1 MKSII
6 LPLTRANDVDTL
18 SAAAANLAKRFEA
31 TLTGLF
37 IRRDP
42 KHAVPL
48 LGEGLTAE
56 MIQDMCDATEREGL
70 NYAAAAEATFNAA
83 VTNQGIA
90 VHAVGTS
97 SDNDKSARAIWR
109 VLVGDVDDHVGRCA
123 RTADFAVCERPQG
136 KNSAQSEIF
145 DDLVFRSGRS
155 VLMLPETYT
164 GPMLDNLLVAWN
176 GRAEC
181 ARAVGGA
188 LPVLK
193 KAAKVSILQVGD
205 LGEDRPTLDDIGF
218 YMETH
223 GVAADH
229 IQMPKG
235 NNSVGATV
243 LEAAQTCGADSIVIG
258 AFSTARWRE
267 LILGGVTKHLIE
279 HSQLPIYMSH

>member
-6 LPLTRANDVDTL
+6 LPVTRDSDVNCL
-18 SAAAANLAKRFEA
+18 AASAAKLADRFDA

-42 KHAVPL
+42 KHAIPL

-56 MIQDMCDATEREGL
+56 MIQEMCDATQREGL
-70 NYAAAAEATFNAA
+70 RFAAKAEASFNAAAAAAEIDTSQEN
-83 VTNQGIA
+83 
-90 VHAVGTS
+90 VGS
-97 SDNDKSARAIWR
+97 SSVALWR
-109 VLVGDVDDHVGRCA
+109 LLVGDISDHVGRCA

-145 DDLVFRSGRS
+145 NDLVFRSGRS
-155 VLMLPETYT
+155 VLMLPEAYS

-193 KAAKVSILQVGD
+193 KASKVSILQVGD

-218 YMETH
+218 YLKTH
-223 GVAADH
+223 GITANH
-229 IQMPKG
+229 IRQPKTDT
-235 NNSVGATV
+235 SVGATV
-243 LEAAQTCGADSIVIG
+243 LQTAHEINANSIVIG

>member
-6 LPLTRANDVDTL
+6 LPLTRYSDIDTL
-18 SAAAANLAKRFEA
+18 TAAAANLTTRFDA

-42 KHAVPL
+42 KHAIPL

-70 NYAAAAEATFNAA
+70 RYAAEAKASFDAA
-83 VTNQGIA
+83 IAAQGI
-90 VHAVGTS
+90 S
-97 SDNDKSARAIWR
+97 MLQDNGDSGSAALWR
-109 VLVGDVDDHVGRCA
+109 ILVGSVDDHVGRCA
-123 RTADFAVCERPQG
+123 RTADFAICERPQS
-136 KNSAQSEIF
+136 KNTAQSEIF

-155 VLMLPETYT
+155 VLMLPEAYD

-193 KAAKVSILQVGD
+193 KASKVSILQVGD
-205 LGEDRPTLDDIGF
+205 LGEDRPTLNDIGF
-218 YMETH
+218 YLETH
-223 GVAADH
+223 GVTAEH
-229 IQMPKG
+229 IQIPKG
-235 NNSVGATV
+235 AGSVGATV
-243 LEAAQTCGADSIVIG
+243 LETAQSTGANSIVIG

>member
-6 LPLTRANDVDTL
+6 LPLTRDSDAKSL
-18 SAAAANLAKRFEA
+18 AASAAKLADRFGA

-37 IRRDP
+37 VRRDP
-42 KHAVPL
+42 KHAIPL

-56 MIQDMCDATEREGL
+56 MIQEMCDATQREGL
-70 NYAAAAEATFNAA
+70 RYAAEAEAFFHAA
-83 VTNQGIA
+83 TAAEGI
-90 VHAVGTS
+90 GTPQ
-97 SDNDKSARAIWR
+97 DNDGDGAIALWR
-109 VLVGDVDDHVGRCA
+109 MLVGDVEDHVGRCA

-145 DDLVFRSGRS
+145 NDLVFRSGRS
-155 VLMLPETYT
+155 ALMLPEAYD

-188 LPVLK
+188 LPVIK
-193 KAAKVSILQVGD
+193 KASKVSILQVGD

-218 YMETH
+218 YLETH
-223 GVAADH
+223 GVIADH
-229 IQMPKG
+229 IQTPKTST
-235 NNSVGATV
+235 SVGATV
-243 LEAAQTCGADSIVIG
+243 LQTAHDIGANSIVIG

>member
-6 LPLTRANDVDTL
+6 LPVTRESDIKSLAA
-18 SAAAANLAKRFEA
+18 SAAILTDRFGA

-42 KHAVPL
+42 KHAIPL

-56 MIQDMCDATEREGL
+56 MIQEMCDATQREGL
-70 NYAAAAEATFNAA
+70 RYAAEAEASFKAA
-83 VTNQGIA
+83 IAAEGIKLLQEN
-90 VHAVGTS
+90 VS
-97 SDNDKSARAIWR
+97 SGSGALWR
-109 VLVGDVDDHVGRCA
+109 LMVGDVADHVGRCA

-136 KNSAQSEIF
+136 KSSTQSEIF
-145 DDLVFRSGRS
+145 NDLVFRSGRS
-155 VLMLPETYT
+155 VLMLPEAYS

-193 KAAKVSILQVGD
+193 KASKVNILQVGD
-205 LGEDRPTLDDIGF
+205 LGEDRPTLDDLGF
-218 YMETH
+218 YLETH
-223 GVAADH
+223 GITAEH
-229 IQMPKG
+229 IQTPREST
-235 NNSVGATV
+235 SVGATV
-243 LEAAQTCGADSIVIG
+243 LQTAYDIGANSIVIG

>member
-6 LPLTRANDVDTL
+6 VPVTRDSDVNCLAT
-18 SAAAANLAKRFEA
+18 SAAKLADRFGA

-42 KHAVPL
+42 KHAIPL

-56 MIQDMCDATEREGL
+56 MIQEMCDATQREGL
-70 NYAAAAEATFNAA
+70 RFAAEAEASFNAA
-83 VTNQGIA
+83 VAAEGI
-90 VHAVGTS
+90 GTS
-97 SDNDKSARAIWR
+97 QENVGSGSVALWR
-109 VLVGDVDDHVGRCA
+109 LLVGDISDHVGRCA

-145 DDLVFRSGRS
+145 NDLVFRSGRS
-155 VLMLPETYT
+155 VLMLPQAYG

-193 KAAKVSILQVGD
+193 KASKVSILQVGD

-218 YMETH
+218 YLKTH
-223 GVAADH
+223 GITADH
-229 IQMPKG
+229 IQQPKTSA
-235 NNSVGATV
+235 SVGATV
-243 LEAAQTCGADSIVIG
+243 LQTAHDIDANSIVIG

>member
-6 LPLTRANDVDTL
+6 LPLTRDSDVETL
-18 SAAAANLAKRFEA
+18 SAAGAKLAEGFKA

-70 NYAAAAEATFNAA
+70 AYAASAESIFAAATTGPGFGTLNDNA
-83 VTNQGIA
+83 
-90 VHAVGTS
+90 
-97 SDNDKSARAIWR
+97 KSATAIWR
-109 VLVGDVDDHVGRCA
+109 VLVGDVGDHVGRCA
-123 RTADFAVCERPQG
+123 RTADFAICERPQG
-136 KNSAQSEIF
+136 KNTAQKEIF

-155 VLMLPETYT
+155 VLMLPETYS

-193 KAAKVSILQVGD
+193 KASKVSILQVGE
-205 LGEDRPTLDDIGF
+205 LGEDLPTLDDIGF
-218 YMETH
+218 YLGTH
-223 GVAADH
+223 GIAAEH
-229 IQMPKG
+229 IKMSKG
-235 NNSVGATV
+235 DGPVGATV
-243 LEAAQTCGADSIVIG
+243 LEAAQTCGANSIVIG